1 MAEGVVAERNT
12 SQPRG
17 APAPALTLAELCD
30 RLGHYLPPDEVRLVR
45 RAYYYA
51 EQAHDGQLRRS
62 GEPYVTHPLAVA
74 GILADMHM
82 DAQSLMAA
90 LLHDVIEDTGI
101 GKEALRT
108 EFGDAVAEIVDG
120 VSKFDQIEFATKA
133 EAQAENFQ
141 KMAMA
146 MARDIRVILVKL
158 ADRLHNMRTLEVL
171 APEKRRRIARETLE
185 MYAPIALRLGMNNL
199 RMELEDLGFRAM
211 HPMRSGQIAN
221 AVRSQRQNRSR
232 LVEQIRHQIGL
243 RLEQEQIHARVS
255 GREKHLYSIYRK
267 MRSKR
272 KSFSEIM
279 DVFAFRIIVDSVDTC
294 YRVLGVIHSLYK
306 PVPGQFKD
314 YVAIPKA
321 NGYQSLHT
329 VLFGMHGVPI
339 EVQIRTEEM
348 EEMANYGI
356 AAHWLYKSNDELT
369 EHTQQRARQWVQSLL
384 DLQSRAGN
392 SMEFIENVKIDLFP
406 DEVYVFTPNG
416 KILELP
422 AGATP
427 VDFAYAV
434 HSDVGSTCV
443 GCRINRRLAPLSQ
456 PLQSG
461 QTVEIITAPGAQPNP
476 AWLNFVVTGKARTTI
491 RHFLKQRRLSES
503 VGLGRRLLERALKS
517 LGAALEEV
525 GEAQIAALLAGTGK
539 ASFEDVLE
547 DIGLGNRV
555 AYVCARQ
562 LMAGTANGGQPAEL
576 DGTGSAQAP
585 MSIRGT
591 EGLMVSY
598 GRCCHPIPGDP
609 IVGFI
614 SSGRGIVVH
623 RDSCNNVLEVRDRQ
637 DKCVPLR
644 WSKHIEGEFD
654 VDLRV
659 EVENK
664 RGIIAGLATRVNSL
678 EGNVIKIGTEEKD
691 PRLSVVMMTIRVKHR
706 LHLANIMR
714 RLRTLKHV
722 LKVTRLRN

>member
-1 MAEGVVAERNT
+1 MATGVTAERI
-12 SQPRG
+12 PAHVRG
-17 APAPALTLAELCD
+17 TATPEPTIEVLCERLAA
-30 RLGHYLPPDEVRLVR
+30 YLAPDEVRQVA

-62 GEPYVTHPLAVA
+62 GEPYVTHPLAVS

-82 DAQSLMAA
+82 DIQSLMAA

-101 GKEALRT
+101 GKEALRA

-199 RMELEDLGFRAM
+199 RLELEDLGFRAM
-211 HPMRSGQIAN
+211 HPMRSSHIAT
-221 AVRSQRQNRSR
+221 AVRNQRQNRSR
-232 LVEQIRHQIGL
+232 LVEQIRHQIEL
-243 RLEQEQIHARVS
+243 RLGHEHIPGRVL
-255 GREKHLYSIYRK
+255 GREKHLYGIYRK
-267 MRSKR
+267 MRGKG

-314 YVAIPKA
+314 YIAIPKA

-348 EEMANYGI
+348 EEMANFGI
-356 AAHWLYKSNDELT
+356 AAHWLYKANGEVS

-406 DEVYVFTPNG
+406 DEVYVFTPKG

-434 HSDVGSTCV
+434 HTDVGNTCV

-461 QTVEIITAPGAQPNP
+461 QTVEIISAPGAQPNP

-491 RHFLKQRRLSES
+491 RHFLKQRRQSES
-503 VGLGRRLLERALKS
+503 VVLGRRLLERALKS
-517 LGAALEEV
+517 LGHGLDEI
-525 GEAQIAALLAGTGK
+525 GEAQIQAVLAQTGQS
-539 ASFEDVLE
+539 SFEDLLE

-555 AYVCARQ
+555 AYVSARQ
-562 LMAGTANGGQPAEL
+562 LLPDAEASVAPAEL
-576 DGTGSAQAP
+576 TPGGAQAP
-585 MSIRGT
+585 MLIRGT

-598 GRCCHPIPGDP
+598 ARCCHPIPGDP
-609 IVGFI
+609 VVGHI
-614 SSGRGIVVH
+614 SSGRGMVVH
-623 RDSCNNVLEVRDRQ
+623 RDTCNNVLEIRGKME
-637 DKCVPLR
+637 KCVPLR
-644 WSKHIEGEFD
+644 WSKDIQGEFE

-664 RGIIAGLATRVNSL
+664 RGIIAGLATKVNSL
-678 EGNVIKIGTEEKD
+678 DGNVIRISTEEKD
-691 PRLSVVMMTIRVKHR
+691 PRLSVVMLTIRVKHR

-714 RLRTLKHV
+714 RVRTLKQV
-722 LKVTRLRN
+722 LKVTRVKN